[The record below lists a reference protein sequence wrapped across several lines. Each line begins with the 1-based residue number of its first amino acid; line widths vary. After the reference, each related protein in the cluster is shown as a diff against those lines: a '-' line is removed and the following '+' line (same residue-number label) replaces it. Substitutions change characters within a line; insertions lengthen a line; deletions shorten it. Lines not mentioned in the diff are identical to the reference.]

1 MANQKQIHVYLD
13 WLDLVGLQ
21 KLGVLQVE
29 QLRGKEIFSFSYNKE
44 WLESGFAMI
53 LDPDLGL
60 YGGPQYVRDNKPNFG
75 LFMDSAP
82 DRWGRTLM
90 QRREALIAKNESRK
104 VHPYLKVIFCLE
116 YMIYTG
122 WGRYAFG

>member
-1 MANQKQIHVYLD
+1 
-13 WLDLVGLQ
+13 
-21 KLGVLQVE
+21 
-29 QLRGKEIFSFSYNKE
+29 
-44 WLESGFAMI
+44 MI

-60 YGGPQYVRDNKPNFG
+60 YGGPQYLRDNKPNFG

-104 VHPYLKVIFCLE
+104 VHPLFESDFLLGVYDLYRMGALRFRLTEDGPFLHNEKDMTVPPFTWLP
-116 YMIYTG
+116 
-122 WGRYAFG
+122 